1 MTEQEFIIEQQKA
14 IERMKKLAQNSSNSK
29 NIPPVPHFVKTES
42 KEIPNENSAFPFDLS
57 SLNIPFLDK
66 LKTDKDMGL
75 ILGLMLILLCENSDK
90 LLLLALAYI
99 LL

>member
-14 IERMKKLAQNSSNSK
+14 IERMKKLAENSSNPK
-29 NIPPVPHFVKTES
+29 NIPPVPHFVKTEKQNTDDEKS
-42 KEIPNENSAFPFDLS
+42 GFPFDFS
-57 SLNIPFLDK
+57 SLNIPLLDK

-75 ILGLMLILLCENSDK
+75 ILGLILILMCENSDK
-90 LLLLALAYI
+90 LLLLALSYI

>member
-14 IERMKKLAQNSSNSK
+14 IERMKKLSQNSSSPK
-29 NIPPVPHFVKTES
+29 NIPPVPHFVKTENR
-42 KEIPNENSAFPFDLS
+42 ETQNESPSFPFDLG

-75 ILGLMLILLCENSDK
+75 ILGLILILLCENSDK

>member
-1 MTEQEFIIEQQKA
+1 
-14 IERMKKLAQNSSNSK
+14 MKKLAQNSKNGG
-29 NIPPVPHFVKTES
+29 NIPPVPHFVKTEN
-42 KEIPNENSAFPFDLS
+42 KNPTGENSGFSFDFGA
-57 SLNIPFLDK
+57 LNIPFLDK

-75 ILGLMLILLCENSDK
+75 ILGLILILLCENSDK